1 MSSST
6 IIRRTASLLLP
17 AVLLAGCKSMTNLK
31 EEEIAK
37 EEEQKRAA
45 WEKRL
50 DEKMAEYARMTEA
63 QADRA
68 KFEEDIGNAV
78 TRLEADDP
86 LGALR
91 VVTAILDPGLVP
103 GKDPATGKDV
113 LVKVPPPQLEPRD
126 ESRVIGIRGAAHLK
140 SGKMEDGIRDLEN
153 ALTLDPSNR
162 LARRTLGKSL
172 LESGRHQEAIERLK
186 AELKDGYRDPELL
199 LWLSEAHRE
208 LARSTRNPRHLE
220 AARIALED
228 VLLERPE
235 DVELRR
241 SLAILEIES
250 GRYAEAA
257 RHLEALRA
265 ENPTDPDHL
274 ELLGS
279 TYLKVPDRAKA
290 ADCLEMAARVRPPSR
305 EGCLVLSS
313 LFEEADLPGR
323 AAEWRSRARNAS
335 PAEASAE
342 ERYEVGSLFAKAGR
356 GDEAIVWLSAIPE
369 GEPRHVEAQALLAP
383 LFRSAGKEDES
394 LGAFEKVRR
403 SRPQDGEAHIAAG
416 VIFLARRQLDQ
427 ALEAFS
433 KASGLPDTKLAG
445 LLGLAEVSHE
455 KRNLPA
461 ALRHYRSALEVD
473 PGNRRCIRAIGRIED
488 EMRRG
493 RRPNVVASTP

>member
-1 MSSST
+1 MTSS
-6 IIRRTASLLLP
+6 IFRRPSGLLLT
-17 AVLLAGCKSMTNLK
+17 ALLLAGCKSMTSLK

-37 EEEQKRAA
+37 EEEAKRSA
-45 WEKRL
+45 WEKKL
-50 DEKMAEYARMTEA
+50 DEKMTEYARMTEA
-63 QADRA
+63 ERSRA
-68 KFEEDIGNAV
+68 TFEENLGKAAS
-78 TRLEADDP
+78 RLESDDP
-86 LGALR
+86 LGALS
-91 VVTAILDPGLVP
+91 VVEAILHPPPVP

-113 LVKVPPPQLEPRD
+113 LVAVPPPQLDPRN
-126 ESRVIGIRGAAHLK
+126 ESRVIGIRGAAYLK
-140 SGKMEDGIRDLEN
+140 SGKKDEGIRDLEN
-153 ALTLDPSNR
+153 ALALDGSNR

-172 LESGRHQEAIERLK
+172 LEAGRHQEAIERLK
-186 AELKDGYRDPELL
+186 SELGDGYRDPELL
-199 LWLSEAHRE
+199 LWLSQAHRE
-208 LARSTRNPRHLE
+208 LARSTRDPRHLE

-235 DVELRR
+235 DAELRR

-250 GRYAEAA
+250 GRYSEAA

-265 ENPTDPDHL
+265 ENPTDPDLL

-290 ADCLEMAARVRPPSR
+290 ADCLEIAARVRPPSR

-323 AAEWRSRARNAS
+323 ADEWRSRAHNAS

-342 ERYEVGSLFAKAGR
+342 ERFEVGSLFARAGR
-356 GDEAIVWLSAIPE
+356 SDEAMVWLSAISE

-383 LFRSAGKEDES
+383 LFRSAGKEDEA
-394 LGAFEKVRR
+394 LAAFEKVRR
-403 SRPQDGEAHIAAG
+403 SRPQAGEAHIAAG
-416 VIFLARRQLDQ
+416 EIFFARRQLDQ

-433 KASGLPDTKLAG
+433 KASGLPDTKLSG
-445 LLGLAEVSHE
+445 LLGLAEVSYE

-461 ALRHYRSALEVD
+461 ALRHYRRALEVD
-473 PGNRRCIRAIGRIED
+473 PGNRRCVRAIGRIED

-493 RRPNVVASTP
+493 ERPGAVASTP